1 MIPNADPTSS
11 TPRWEVRGL
20 ALDVSRPLIVGVVN
34 ATPDSFSDSGNRSP
48 ALRVD
53 RALECYEAGAA
64 IVEVGGESNVSNRPP
79 VPAATE
85 IERVLPVVEALVRA
99 GATVAIDTHRPETAE
114 AALAA
119 GAAIVND
126 IDGMRKPRMAEVCAA
141 AGAGVVL
148 MHTETEPKVSL
159 WDESLYPDGVADRLL
174 GFFEERLAALEAA
187 GVERARVA
195 LDPGPDFAKT
205 PRQTVEAL
213 RALDRFAALGRP
225 LMLAVSRKDFVGALS
240 GRPPSERGAGTL
252 AALASGLHRGGRLL
266 RVHDV
271 AATVDFLAVWEALE
285 EAREVPADLRVGEEV
300 RRERPYGAADPA

>member
-1 MIPNADPTSS
+1 MSS
-11 TPRWEVRGL
+11 SPFWEVRGL

-34 ATPDSFSDSGNRSP
+34 ATPDSFSDNGDRSP
-48 ALRVD
+48 ARRVD

-79 VPAATE
+79 VSAATE
-85 IERVLPVVEALVRA
+85 IERVLPVVEELVGA

-126 IDGMRKPRMAEVCAA
+126 IDGMRKPRMIEVCAA

-159 WDESLYPDGVADRLL
+159 WDEGLYPEGVADRLL

-187 GVERARVA
+187 GVGRERVA

-213 RALDRFAALGRP
+213 RALDRLAALGRP
-225 LMLAVSRKDFVGALS
+225 SMLAVSRKDFVGALT

-252 AALASGLHRGGRLL
+252 AALASGLRRGGRLL

-285 EAREVPADLRVGEEV
+285 GGREVPADLRVGEEI